1 METFKALDKNHDGIL
16 TKEELREGLKGNE
29 IIMNEAEIEKLFEN
43 LDDNK
48 SGGIDYSEFVA
59 ASLNREAAF
68 SDEKIN
74 ACFQLFDRDRSG
86 KISILEFKNKFQ
98 KSGGM
103 NDQGWIEILKEAD
116 KNGDGEIDFVEFKEL
131 LKKMI

>member
-16 TKEELREGLKGNE
+16 TIKELKEGLKGNE
-29 IIMNEAEIEKLFEN
+29 KLISQAELDELFSK

-48 SGGIDYSEFVA
+48 SGGIDYTEFVA
-59 ASLNREAAF
+59 ASLNRQLAF
-68 SDEKIN
+68 SDNKIL
-74 ACFQLFDRDRSG
+74 ACFKLFDRDQNG

-98 KSGGM
+98 KSGGI
-103 NDQGWIEILKEAD
+103 NDQDWIEILNEAD
-116 KNGDGEIDFVEFKEL
+116 KNGDGEIDFEEFKEL

>member
-29 IIMNEAEIEKLFEN
+29 KLMNEAELEQLFLK

-48 SGGIDYSEFVA
+48 SGGIDYTEFVA
-59 ASLNREAAF
+59 ASLNREQAF
-68 SDEKIN
+68 SDQKIS
-74 ACFQLFDRDRSG
+74 ACFKLFDRDRSG

-98 KSGGM
+98 KSGGI
-103 NDQGWIEILKEAD
+103 NDQDWMEILNEAD
-116 KNGDGEIDFVEFKEL
+116 KNGDGEIDFEEFKEL

>member
-1 METFKALDKNHDGIL
+1 METFKALDTNHDGIL
-16 TKEELREGLKGNE
+16 TKKELKEGLRGKE
-29 IIMNEAEIEKLFEN
+29 ILMNEVELERLFEK

-68 SDEKIN
+68 SDEKIT
-74 ACFQLFDRDRSG
+74 ACFELFDRDRSG

-98 KSGGM
+98 KSGGI
-103 NDQGWIEILKEAD
+103 NDQHWMEIMKEAD
-116 KNGDGEIDFVEFKEL
+116 KNGDGEIDFSEFKEL

>member
-16 TKEELREGLKGNE
+16 TKEELKEGLRGNE
-29 IIMNEAEIEKLFEN
+29 TLMNENDLELLFKK
-43 LDDNK
+43 LDDND

-59 ASLNREAAF
+59 ASLNRERAF
-68 SDEKIN
+68 SDEKIG
-74 ACFQLFDRDRSG
+74 ACFQLFDRDKSG

-98 KSGGM
+98 KSGGI
-103 NDQGWIEILKEAD
+103 NDQHWVEIMNEAD
-116 KNGDGEIDFVEFKEL
+116 KNGDGEIDFAEFREL